1 MRSKYFLRHCDV
13 FLMVFTGIMIIIGIL
28 PKRTRYF
35 VPEEEASAVLGLNT
49 QEEKWRESDSLL
61 TYNDFKLIQ
70 LDIRGREQ
78 GKKRQD
84 EGNIVRGKYLGVWGV
99 AEGSASSDMFTQNEQ
114 GKRYYLTLND
124 FALRHDI
131 SRFAVVNGVRQIRYV
146 NEIPHEEHVLEY
158 GKPVVVNVPYIF
170 STETNKR
177 ESFAEK
183 KNGRVLIEISKMS
196 HKVLGVVMWG
206 GFLLLIIY
214 CYVIF
219 ALPLKIVI
227 RISQG
232 KAFSEKNVRS
242 LHIIAV
248 TLLAMSWG
256 GIVLRFILQFIFRN
270 TLTDEVFV
278 PVRALLQESLAS
290 MVIAIAVLATAKA
303 FKKGLSL
310 QKEQEF
316 TI

>member
-1 MRSKYFLRHCDV
+1 MRSKYFLKHWDI

-28 PKRTRYF
+28 PRRTRYF
-35 VPEEEASAVLGLNT
+35 VPEEEATAILGLNSE
-49 QEEKWRESDSLL
+49 EEKWRVSDSLL
-61 TYNDFKLIQ
+61 TYNGFKLIQ

-78 GKKRQD
+78 VKKRQD

-99 AEGSASSDMFTQNEQ
+99 AMGSASSDMFTQNEQ
-114 GKRYYLTLND
+114 EKRYYLTLND
-124 FALRHDI
+124 FALKHDI
-131 SRFAVVNGVRQIRYV
+131 SRFAVVNGVRQLRYV
-146 NEIPHEEHVLEY
+146 NEIPREDHVVEY

-170 STETNKR
+170 STETNR
-177 ESFAEK
+177 GGSFAEK
-183 KNGRVLIEISKMS
+183 KNGRVLIEISKRS
-196 HKVLGVVMWG
+196 HEVLGVVMWG

-214 CYVIF
+214 SYLIF
-219 ALPLKIVI
+219 ALPLKIII

-232 KAFSEKNVRS
+232 KAFSEKNVRA

-248 TLLAMSWG
+248 ALLAMSWV

-290 MVIAIAVLATAKA
+290 MVVAIAVLATAKA
-303 FKKGLSL
+303 FRKGLSL